1 MKLEAYKETRAEM
14 LAKLREMVDSNNFSQ
29 EDFDA
34 AKKEVEDLDARYE
47 IDAPNRANLDA
58 LEDRAPSVDPL
69 VSMKSN
75 PLPDVKAVPQVKD
88 AFATDEYRG
97 AFMDYVQHGTPIPGE
112 FKNADSLTVSSETG
126 AVIPT
131 TLVHEIIR
139 EMKARGNVWNAVR
152 KLNIEGGVEVPIAD
166 VIPEAHWVTEEA
178 ASDDQK
184 LTAKNAVSFNYYGL
198 ECKLAQSLLV
208 SVVTIEEFEELFAQ
222 LAVEAMIAA
231 LEKGVFSGTGS
242 GQMLGILN
250 DTRIPTGN
258 TITLA
263 AADLGKW
270 AGWKKNVFAKMKKAY
285 RNGAFYMAQST
296 FDSYID
302 GMVDDQGQPIG
313 RVNYGIDGGE
323 VYRFGGKTVETVE
336 DDVIAGYDDAEAG
349 KVFAVFVNL
358 NDYAVNSNLQMTSV
372 RWIDHDTNKVKNKV
386 IMIADG
392 KLLDPNGVLIIKK
405 GA

>member
-47 IDAPNRANLDA
+47 IDAQNRANLDA

-139 EMKARGNVWNAVR
+139 EMKARGNVWNAA
-152 KLNIEGGVEVPIAD
+152 I
-166 VIPEAHWVTEEA
+166 
-178 ASDDQK
+178 
-184 LTAKNAVSFNYYGL
+184 F
-198 ECKLAQSLLV
+198 
-208 SVVTIEEFEELFAQ
+208 
-222 LAVEAMIAA
+222 
-231 LEKGVFSGTGS
+231 
-242 GQMLGILN
+242 
-250 DTRIPTGN
+250 
-258 TITLA
+258 
-263 AADLGKW
+263 
-270 AGWKKNVFAKMKKAY
+270 
-285 RNGAFYMAQST
+285 
-296 FDSYID
+296 
-302 GMVDDQGQPIG
+302 
-313 RVNYGIDGGE
+313 
-323 VYRFGGKTVETVE
+323 
-336 DDVIAGYDDAEAG
+336 
-349 KVFAVFVNL
+349 
-358 NDYAVNSNLQMTSV
+358 
-372 RWIDHDTNKVKNKV
+372 
-386 IMIADG
+386 
-392 KLLDPNGVLIIKK
+392 
-405 GA
+405 